1 MPDNPCLDL
10 LCHGFLGPGGLHPHG
25 DCLSH
30 KTGDTPSNLTAL
42 VIFSLGGLSQYYSFF
57 F

>member
-1 MPDNPCLDL
+1 MPDNPYLDL
-10 LCHGFLGPGGLHPHG
+10 LCRGFPGPGGLHPHG

-30 KTGDTPSNLTAL
+30 KAGDIPSNLTAL